1 MTEPHNRTI
10 RWGQPPPAAGG
21 RRMSEEIWAVRA
33 RPTVGPGATTLGRW
47 EPVASVDLT
56 AHRLQLSAALNGAS
70 RPAEAEEGAVERL
83 LLAFEELASN
93 ALRHGR
99 PPVRV
104 EVTAAD
110 GFWLLDVSDAAV
122 DQLPTPAVGRD
133 AAFGGMGL
141 YLVASVCT
149 AHGWFADGGRKHTWG
164 CIDYTR
170 VEARDSALQS
180 VPGPRDGTNGRR
192 RRLR

>member
-1 MTEPHNRTI
+1 
-10 RWGQPPPAAGG
+10 
-21 RRMSEEIWAVRA
+21 V
-33 RPTVGPGATTLGRW
+33 LGSW
-47 EPVASVDLT
+47 EPATKADLT
-56 AHRLQLSAALNGAS
+56 AHRLQLAEALHGSS
-70 RPAEAEEGAVERL
+70 RPTAAEEGAVERL

-99 PPVRV
+99 HPVRV

-110 GFWLLDVSDAAV
+110 GFWLLDVSDGAV
-122 DQLPTPAVGRD
+122 DQVPTPAVGRD
-133 AAFGGMGL
+133 AAHGGMGL

-170 VEARDSALQS
+170 VEAPDTSLRS
-180 VPGPRDGTNGRR
+180 VPLPRHRSTGHHRSPR
-192 RRLR
+192 

>member
-1 MTEPHNRTI
+1 VDPD
-10 RWGQPPPAAGG
+10 
-21 RRMSEEIWAVRA
+21 
-33 RPTVGPGATTLGRW
+33 ATLLGRW
-47 EPVASVDLT
+47 EPTASADLT
-56 AHRLQLSAALNGAS
+56 ASRLQLAAALHGRS
-70 RPAEAEEGAVERL
+70 RPTVAEEGAVERL

-122 DQLPTPAVGRD
+122 DQPPTPAVGRD
-133 AAFGGMGL
+133 AAHGGMGL
-141 YLVASVCT
+141 YLVASICT
-149 AHGWFADGGRKHTWG
+149 AHGWFAEQGRKHAWG

-170 VEARDSALQS
+170 VEARGTSLRS
-180 VPGPRDGTNGRR
+180 VPGPRDASTGQRR
-192 RRLR
+192 AQR